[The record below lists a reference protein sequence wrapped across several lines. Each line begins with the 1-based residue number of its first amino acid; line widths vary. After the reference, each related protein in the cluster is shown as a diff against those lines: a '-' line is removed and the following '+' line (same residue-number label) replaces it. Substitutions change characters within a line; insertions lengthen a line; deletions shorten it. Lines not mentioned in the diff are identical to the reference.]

1 MTHFLR
7 QPTSGVMLMKGFV
20 LCRII
25 HGLINALNAL
35 RSSPSL
41 PHSSVIHHSA
51 NPRLLLLMMVISK
64 VTNMKKIV
72 NLLFCW
78 VRRPRPVRPHNSMWV
93 VSSVAMFAYVFFQMF
108 LLPFWLR
115 SSCSIRLMATRTCQ
129 KCPTKY
135 HDGEDAPLRAN
146 ELR

>member
-1 MTHFLR
+1 
-7 QPTSGVMLMKGFV
+7 MLMKGFV

-35 RSSPSL
+35 RSSPALVS
-41 PHSSVIHHSA
+41 HSSFCQSA
-51 NPRLLLLMMVISK
+51 PFAAADDGDKQSDKDEENCEFAVLLGPVSQFHVGRLLSCNVCLCLLSDVL
-64 VTNMKKIV
+64 VTI
-72 NLLFCW
+72 W
-78 VRRPRPVRPHNSMWV
+78 
-93 VSSVAMFAYVFFQMF
+93 
-108 LLPFWLR
+108 
-115 SSCSIRLMATRTCQ
+115 LMATRTCQ